1 MTGRSLASM
10 PPRNGGF
17 PKRSPGPSITRYFH
31 KDHLGSISVITDELG
46 AVVERSSYDAPWRQ

>member
-1 MTGRSLASM
+1 M